1 MNLELRQ
8 LAYVVKIAEERNFSR
23 AAEKLHIT
31 QPSLSQQLSR
41 LERELGLALFKRSTN
56 SVELTHAGAVFVEK
70 ATHILDLVEQ
80 LRREMED
87 IAELRRGRLV
97 IGSLPIT
104 GAHLLPRVIP
114 VYRATY
120 PEIELVL
127 VEETTRNLEK
137 LTADGGTDVSLLTLP
152 LMEPSLVGEPIF
164 EEEILLAVPAHH
176 PLAAAGKPVP
186 IAALRDEPFVLL
198 KKGQGFRAMVHE
210 LCRTAGFSPR
220 VVFESTN
227 IETVQSL
234 IAAGMGIGFVP
245 RMVIR
250 SAPDEPIPVY
260 LPLAE
265 RPTRTLVIAYRKGR
279 YLSKAAEAFIR
290 TFRRV
295 FPQPGQPAEK

>member
-1 MNLELRQ
+1 MELRQ

-137 LTADGGTDVSLLTLP
+137 LTADGGTDVTMIEDPADPLTAIVFNPLTHLLVRGRNVESL
-152 LMEPSLVGEPIF
+152 
-164 EEEILLAVPAHH
+164 
-176 PLAAAGKPVP
+176 
-186 IAALRDEPFVLL
+186 RRL
-198 KKGQGFRAMVHE
+198 KQ
-210 LCRTAGFSPR
+210 
-220 VVFESTN
+220 
-227 IETVQSL
+227 
-234 IAAGMGIGFVP
+234 
-245 RMVIR
+245 
-250 SAPDEPIPVY
+250 
-260 LPLAE
+260 LAE
-265 RPTRTLVIAYRKGR
+265 DGGPSAG
-279 YLSKAAEAFIR
+279 
-290 TFRRV
+290 
-295 FPQPGQPAEK
+295 